1 MTLEGDEHAGRFG
14 SDASLASASQ
24 RSLPKLIVV
33 IKTKETA
40 THLITFTS
48 KPCASDTTDPLP
60 VSSPHGGRRGGC
72 PHRRLPSSSPGTRLR
87 QSLNLQSSKLSLF
100 SFAGELTETAAGSL
114 GGRGVPGT
122 VEELTGQAT
131 WRTRGHPGPDY
142 LPAAM
147 AGSRRPPGGRG
158 RRGRTLH
165 RISQDTTQPPPRRE
179 DEQQVDAAEQESVP
193 FTASD
198 QVGPARYQRKRK
210 RTPDPRETTESL
222 TPPEEPNHLNRRT
235 RI

>member
-1 MTLEGDEHAGRFG
+1 MSFCKFQALARDWLHSCLAALRPLPAQNISSVSPKLLGARQPVTLEGDERAGRFG

-40 THLITFTS
+40 TRLITFTS

-60 VSSPHGGRRGGC
+60 VSGPHGGRRGGC

-100 SFAGELTETAAGSL
+100 SFAGELTETAVGSL

-122 VEELTGQAT
+122 VEELTGQ
-131 WRTRGHPGPDY
+131 GHMENQGTPRPG
-142 LPAAM
+142 LPAC
-147 AGSRRPPGGRG
+147 SNGG
-158 RRGRTLH
+158 
-165 RISQDTTQPPPRRE
+165 QP
-179 DEQQVDAAEQESVP
+179 
-193 FTASD
+193 
-198 QVGPARYQRKRK
+198 
-210 RTPDPRETTESL
+210 ETTRWKGPQGPHPSPHL
-222 TPPEEPNHLNRRT
+222 TGHNTAAPQKGR
-235 RI
+235 